1 MKIQLEEMEIYKKY
15 VDLYYY
21 TYLITDKY
29 PKYEKNGIVSDIKR
43 STYLGFT
50 CVISI
55 HKNYNKNDKLKYL
68 NKLDIELKVLKM
80 LIRISYKRKYIN
92 VNNYEAWSRKITNVS
107 NLMGG
112 WIKSC
117 LKQ

>member
-1 MKIQLEEMEIYKKY
+1 MEIDLEKLEEIYGKSLVKEMH
-15 VDLYYY
+15 DDIEN
-21 TYLITDKY
+21 LI
-29 PKYEKNGIVSDIKR
+29 ENM
-43 STYLGFT
+43 
-50 CVISI
+50 
-55 HKNYNKNDKLKYL
+55 KYL